1 MPFKTKSPPATGS
14 AASTS
19 AHKIGGM
26 VSGDELRAVLRPFPS
41 GICVVTI
48 ALEGQ
53 RAGLT
58 VGSLVSLSLE
68 PPLVGFALGRQAQL
82 HELLRG
88 AGEFGVSLLRGDQ
101 ESVAQHFA
109 RSVPP
114 IALWAGVDLRED
126 VDGPPLL
133 TDALGWLRCRVQAE
147 HPVGDHTLFVGEVE
161 WAEVGFPGQA
171 LAYLRHGYSPV

>member
-1 MPFKTKSPPATGS
+1 V
-14 AASTS
+14 
-19 AHKIGGM
+19 
-26 VSGDELRAVLRPFPS
+26 VSGDELRAVMRSFPS

-48 ALEGQ
+48 ELEG
-53 RAGLT
+53 RRVGLT

-101 ESVAQHFA
+101 AAVAQHFA

-114 IALWAGVDLRED
+114 IALWTGVELRED

-133 TDALGWLRCRVQAE
+133 AQALGWLRCRVHAE
-147 HPVGDHTLFVGEVE
+147 QPAGDHTFFVGEVVWTE
-161 WAEVGFPGQA
+161 LGSPGPG
-171 LAYLRHGYSPV
+171 LVYVRHDYSPI

>member
-1 MPFKTKSPPATGS
+1 MRSFPA
-14 AASTS
+14 
-19 AHKIGGM
+19 
-26 VSGDELRAVLRPFPS
+26 

-48 ALEGQ
+48 ELEGQ
-53 RAGLT
+53 RTGLT

-88 AGEFGVSLLRGDQ
+88 AGEFGVSMLGADQ
-101 ESVAQHFA
+101 EALAQHFA

-114 IALWAGVDLRED
+114 IALWTGVEVRED

-133 TDALGWLRCRVQAE
+133 ARSLGWLRCVVEGE
-147 HPVGDHTLFVGEVE
+147 HAVGDHTFFVGEVV
-161 WAEVGFPGQA
+161 WTEVGSRDRA
-171 LAYLRHGYSPV
+171 LVYVRQGYAPA